1 MKYKA
6 IVIGTSA
13 GGVEAL
19 KIVLK
24 DLELTIQLPII
35 IVIHIKERTDGFSK
49 IYQTLNKLTIK
60 EAEDKEEIKNG
71 VIYFAP
77 SDYHLSIEDNYTFS
91 LSVEEKVNYSRPSI
105 DILFESA
112 AEVYT
117 DNLLG
122 IILTGANSDGA
133 LGLEKIEKL
142 GGKCIVQDPEE
153 AYFDIMPLSALEYIS
168 TSEVMNLNLINRY
181 IKKLGGNNF
190 E

>member
-24 DLELTIQLPII
+24 DIEATIELPII

-49 IYQTLNKLTIK
+49 IYENLNRLTIK
-60 EAEDKEEIKNG
+60 EAEDKEDIKNG

-77 SDYHLSIEDNYTFS
+77 SNYHLSIEDDYTFS
-91 LSVEEKVNYSRPSI
+91 LSVEEKINYSRPSI
-105 DILFESA
+105 DVLFKSA

-133 LGLEKIEKL
+133 LGLEKINKL
-142 GGKCIVQDPEE
+142 GGECIVQDPEE
-153 AYFDIMPLSALEYIS
+153 AYFDIMPLSALKYVS
-168 TSEVMNLNLINRY
+168 TCDIMNLDLINRY
-181 IKKLGGNNF
+181 IKKLGGKQL
-190 E
+190 

>member
-13 GGVEAL
+13 GGIEAL

-24 DLELTIQLPII
+24 DLEPTIELPII

-49 IYQTLNKLTIK
+49 IYENLNKLTIK

-77 SDYHLSIEDNYTFS
+77 SNYHLSIEDDYTFS

-105 DILFESA
+105 DILFKSA

-133 LGLEKIEKL
+133 LGIEKINKL
-142 GGKCIVQDPEE
+142 GGKCIVQDSEE
-153 AYFDIMPLSALEYIS
+153 AYFDTMPRAALKYVS
-168 TSEVMNLNLINRY
+168 TCDVMSLDSINRY
-181 IKKLGGNNF
+181 IKKIGGNNC

>member
-19 KIVLK
+19 KIILK
-24 DLELTIQLPII
+24 DLRATIEVPII
-35 IVIHIKERTDGFSK
+35 IVIHIKERTNGFSN
-49 IYQTLNKLTIK
+49 IYKHLNKLTIK
-60 EAEDKEEIKNG
+60 EAEDKEDIKNG

-77 SDYHLSIEDNYTFS
+77 SNYHLSIEDDYTFS
-91 LSVEEKVNYSRPSI
+91 LSVEEKINYSRPSI
-105 DILFESA
+105 DILFKSA

-153 AYFDIMPLSALEYIS
+153 AYFNTMPLSAIKSVS
-168 TSEVMNLNLINRY
+168 TCEIMSLDLINRC
-181 IKKLGGNNF
+181 IKKLGGK
-190 E
+190 

>member
-24 DLELTIQLPII
+24 DLEPTIELPII

-49 IYQTLNKLTIK
+49 IYETLNELTIK
-60 EAEDKEEIKNG
+60 EAEDKEDVKNG

-77 SDYHLSIEDNYTFS
+77 SNYHLSIEDDYTFS

-105 DILFESA
+105 DVLFKSA

-133 LGLEKIEKL
+133 LGLEKINKL
-142 GGKCIVQDPEE
+142 GGKCLVQDPEE
-153 AYFDIMPLSALEYIS
+153 AYFDIMPLSALKYVS
-168 TSEVMNLNLINRY
+168 TCKLMNLDSINRY
-181 IKKLGGNNF
+181 IKKIGGKQL
-190 E
+190 

>member
-24 DLELTIQLPII
+24 DIEPTIESPII

-49 IYQTLNKLTIK
+49 IYGDLNKLKIK

-77 SDYHLSIEDNYTFS
+77 SDYHLSIEDDYTFS

-112 AEVYT
+112 AEIYT
-117 DNLLG
+117 DDLLG
-122 IILTGANSDGA
+122 IVLTGANLDGA

-142 GGKCIVQDPEE
+142 GGKCIVQNPKE
-153 AYFDIMPLSALEYIS
+153 AYFDIMPLSALKYVSKCKIMS
-168 TSEVMNLNLINRY
+168 LDSINRY
-181 IKKLGGNNF
+181 IKRLGGKQR
-190 E
+190 